1 MTDNLPSFK
10 SKAFNCPHCNTYSHM
25 DIERLYQ
32 QGATSKYMQFTC
44 SHCGDHSLWRIT
56 RYVINVP
63 DDGVMIYPDSGGFPH
78 PSPDMPEDVALDYL
92 EAAEI
97 ANKSPR
103 GAAALLRLALQKL
116 CKHLGE
122 SGENINKDIRSLA
135 SKGILS
141 NRVINVA
148 DTIRLTGN
156 NAVHPGEMS
165 EEDIDEVSLKLF
177 DLLNYIV
184 RYAITE
190 PKELEALY
198 LKTPATKRKAAEEH
212 DSKAIHPPT
221 KS

>member
-1 MTDNLPSFK
+1 MSEKLPSFN
-10 SKAFNCPHCNTYSHM
+10 SEAFNCPHCNTYAHM
-25 DIERLYQ
+25 NKNHLYN
-32 QGATSKYMQFTC
+32 QGFLSEYVQFTC
-44 SHCGDHSLWRIT
+44 NYCSEHSLWRIT
-56 RYVINVP
+56 QYLSKTAK
-63 DDGVMIYPDSGGFPH
+63 DGIMIYPDTGGFPH
-78 PSPDMPEDVALDYL
+78 PSPDMPDEVTLDYL
-92 EAAEI
+92 EAAGI

-135 SKGILS
+135 SKGVLS
-141 NRVINVA
+141 NSVIKVA

-221 KS
+221 KN